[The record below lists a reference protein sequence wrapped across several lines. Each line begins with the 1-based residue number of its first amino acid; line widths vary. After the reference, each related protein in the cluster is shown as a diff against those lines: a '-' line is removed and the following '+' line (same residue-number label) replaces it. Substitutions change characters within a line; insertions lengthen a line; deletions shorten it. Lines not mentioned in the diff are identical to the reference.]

1 MDGIQPRRIRVEQCE
16 ACATFRERFGIRSAF
31 DYLVVEKL
39 TDFADA
45 AKQHPGFAR
54 ELPAFV
60 AEVRQLF
67 TTGELRAEFARSESE
82 RVQRDLDAAT
92 LDLEAEDDDAFAEP
106 PAVVLDRAARFQMIK
121 QLLLANQLGTS

>member
-16 ACATFRERFGIRSAF
+16 ACATIRARFGLRSAF
-31 DYLVVEKL
+31 DYLVMEKL

-45 AKQHPGFAR
+45 ARQQPGFAR

-67 TTGELRAEFARSESE
+67 TSGELQAEFARSESE
-82 RVQRDLDAAT
+82 HVQRDLEAAT
-92 LDLEAEDDDAFAEP
+92 LDLEAEDDDTFAEP
-106 PAVVLDRAARFQMIK
+106 PAVVLYRAARFQMIK